1 MSDFSVSDIMAVASK
16 AAVAMAHLE
25 QQLNDADAKLGDG
38 DTGGMLA
45 RVINAI
51 DGARITSQD
60 DVGACFSAYARAAAT
75 ATGSSLGTLFATAL
89 MTFAKETRG
98 KPAVPVAELGR
109 LLGLARDA
117 MMARGGAKLGDKT
130 VLDAIDAVAQA
141 LEGIGNAAEAKAKA
155 VKANAEVLAEFR
167 GRPNKIGRARM
178 FADQTI
184 GLDDPGM
191 LAFAKLCEAV
201 TLPGVK

>member
-1 MSDFSVSDIMAVASK
+1 MSDFSVSDVKAVASK
-16 AAVAMAHLE
+16 GAVAMVHLE
-25 QQLNDADAKLGDG
+25 QELNDADAKLGDG

-51 DGARITSQD
+51 DGATIASQD

-89 MTFAKETRG
+89 MTFAKETKG
-98 KPAVPVAELGR
+98 KPAVSVAELGR

-117 MMARGGAKLGDKT
+117 MMARGGANLGDKT

-141 LEGIGNAAEAKAKA
+141 LEGVSDPAEAKVKA
-155 VKANAEVLAEFR
+155 VKATADVLTEFR

-201 TLPGVK
+201 T

>member
-1 MSDFSVSDIMAVASK
+1 MRDFNVSDVMEAASK
-16 AAVAMAHLE
+16 AASAMVHLE
-25 QQLNDADAKLGDG
+25 QELNDADAKLGDG

-51 DGARITSQD
+51 DGAAIASQD

-89 MTFAKETRG
+89 MTFARETKG
-98 KPAVPVAELGR
+98 KPAVPVFELGR

-117 MMARGGAKLGDKT
+117 MMARGGANLGDKT
-130 VLDAIDAVAQA
+130 VLDAIDAVAQV
-141 LEGIGNAAEAKAKA
+141 LEGVSDPAEAKAKA
-155 VKANAEVLAEFR
+155 VKAAAGVLTEFR
-167 GRPNKIGRARM
+167 GKPNKIGRARM

-191 LAFAKLCEAV
+191 LAFAKLCEAIA
-201 TLPGVK
+201 

>member
-1 MSDFSVSDIMAVASK
+1 MSDFSVSDVKAVASK
-16 AAVAMAHLE
+16 GAAAMVHLE
-25 QQLNDADAKLGDG
+25 QELNDADAKLGDG

-51 DGARITSQD
+51 DGATIASQD

-89 MTFAKETRG
+89 MTFAKETKG

-109 LLGLARDA
+109 LLELARDA
-117 MMARGGAKLGDKT
+117 MMVRGGANLGDKT

-141 LEGIGNAAEAKAKA
+141 LEGVSDPAEAKVRA
-155 VKANAEVLAEFR
+155 VKATADVLTEFR

-201 TLPGVK
+201 T

>member
-1 MSDFSVSDIMAVASK
+1 MRDFSVSDVMAVASK
-16 AAVAMAHLE
+16 AASAMVHLE
-25 QQLNDADAKLGDG
+25 QELNDADAKLGDG

-51 DGARITSQD
+51 DGAAIASQD
-60 DVGACFSAYARAAAT
+60 DVGACFSAYARAATT

-89 MTFAKETRG
+89 MTFARETKG
-98 KPAVPVAELGR
+98 KPAVPVVELGR

-117 MMARGGAKLGDKT
+117 MMARGGANLGDKT
-130 VLDAIDAVAQA
+130 VLDAIDAAAQA
-141 LEGIGNAAEAKAKA
+141 LEGVSDPAEAKAKA
-155 VKANAEVLAEFR
+155 VKAAAGVLTEFR
-167 GRPNKIGRARM
+167 GKPNKIGRARM

-191 LAFAKLCEAV
+191 LAFAKLCEAIA
-201 TLPGVK
+201 